1 MQTSPSYAILPV
13 MQDVAATHASPRLR
27 PPRRRT
33 RWLFVAVALLLV
45 IPNLLAW
52 NQAWAMT
59 HYAARGQRTA
69 PPERLSLVDKIGAI
83 LLGVTVPRPANS
95 SSPAQVGLSFEMRT
109 ILVDDGRL
117 EVWYATSQGGRGVVL
132 MFPAYA
138 ESKSSLLQSA
148 RAIADLGFDT
158 LMVDFRG
165 VGGSTGS
172 DTTLGIKEARDIA
185 AAFRYARQEWPG
197 RPIALYG
204 VSMGAVAALRAVA
217 AKDVRPDALILES
230 PFDSLLNTVRNRF
243 HATGL
248 PDFPAAEMLVFW
260 GGVQHG
266 FDGFAHNPVEY
277 ARSVRCPTLLLYGD
291 RDPRV
296 TPGQSRAIYDALDP
310 GIYRR
315 AVAFKGAGHEA
326 LVLSDPAL
334 WRENVDWLLQ
344 EAAP

>member
-1 MQTSPSYAILPV
+1 
-13 MQDVAATHASPRLR
+13 MQDVAATHASPPWR
-27 PPRRRT
+27 PSRRRT
-33 RWLFVAVALLLV
+33 RWPVVAVALLLV
-45 IPNLLAW
+45 ISNLLAW

-59 HYAARGQRTA
+59 HYAAGGQRTA
-69 PPERLSLVDKIGAI
+69 PPESLSLVDKIGAI

-95 SSPAQVGLSFEMRT
+95 NIPAQVGLSFEMRT
-109 ILVDDGRL
+109 IPVDDGRL

-172 DTTLGIKEARDIA
+172 DTTLGIREARDVA
-185 AAFRYARQEWPG
+185 AAVGYARQEWPG
-197 RPIALYG
+197 RPIVLYG

-217 AKDVRPDALILES
+217 AEHVEPDTLILES

-248 PDFPAAEMLVFW
+248 PAFPAAEMLVFW

-277 ARSVRCPTLLLYGD
+277 AHTVRCPTLLLYGD

-296 TPGQSRAIYDALDP
+296 TPGQSKVIYDALDP

-315 AVAFKGAGHEA
+315 AVAFEGAGHET
-326 LVLSDPAL
+326 LVLSNPPL
-334 WRENVDWLLQ
+334 WSRHVGELLQ
-344 EAAP
+344 EATTASP